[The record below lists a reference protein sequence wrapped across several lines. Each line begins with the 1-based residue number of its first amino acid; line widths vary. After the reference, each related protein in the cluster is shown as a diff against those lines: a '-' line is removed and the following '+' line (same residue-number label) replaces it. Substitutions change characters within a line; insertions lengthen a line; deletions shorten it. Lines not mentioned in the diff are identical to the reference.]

1 MTRKRTLSDL
11 IEEYTTYAED
21 EPPDNNPEL
30 WEESDFAVRD
40 AYRDVVRDLRE
51 IV

>member
-1 MTRKRTLSDL
+1 MNRKRTIADL

-21 EPPDNNPEL
+21 EPPDNNPAL
-30 WEESDFAVRD
+30 WEEADFAVRD
-40 AYRDVVRDLRE
+40 TYRDIIRDLRE